1 MGELA
6 EIVGG
11 GTPDT
16 NNPAYWDGDIDWY
29 SPAELGEQIYADA
42 SQRKITREGYK
53 NSSAKML
60 PADKTILFTS
70 RAGIGTTAILRRSAC
85 TNQGFQSLVLG
96 DEVNVYFL
104 YSTSG
109 HIKAYAE
116 SKASGSTFL
125 EISGK
130 QLAEMEL
137 MLPDRG
143 EQDAIGGFFASLDNL
158 ITLHQRK
165 YDQLAVLKKALLDKM
180 FPRDGSAVP
189 EVRFAGFT
197 DPWEQRKLGELT
209 KEIRRVEP
217 DSDAPVMMISTP
229 ADGFIYQSQHYA
241 FDNTGE
247 SLKKYICLHK
257 GEMAY
262 NHGASRLR
270 PYGSSFVLKEEQ
282 ARVPFVYHCYE
293 VLDDDPDFISLQL
306 NLDSMQLQLRKLI
319 SSGARMDGLLNISYE
334 EYMSLVLLVPDVEE
348 QRRISRLLA
357 SLNNLITLHQ
367 RKRTKR
373 RYCGSLLGNSVSWEK
388 WARLTVALLERQ
400 KKTLAMATLVS
411 SLTRTSS
418 ITLSRIRQ
426 G

>member
-1 MGELA
+1 M
-6 EIVGG
+6 
-11 GTPDT
+11 
-16 NNPAYWDGDIDWY
+16 
-29 SPAELGEQIYADA
+29 
-42 SQRKITREGYK
+42 
-53 NSSAKML
+53 
-60 PADKTILFTS
+60 
-70 RAGIGTTAILRRSAC
+70 
-85 TNQGFQSLVLG
+85 
-96 DEVNVYFL
+96 
-104 YSTSG
+104 
-109 HIKAYAE
+109 
-116 SKASGSTFL
+116 
-125 EISGK
+125 
-130 QLAEMEL
+130 
-137 MLPDRG
+137 
-143 EQDAIGGFFASLDNL
+143 
-158 ITLHQRK
+158 
-165 YDQLAVLKKALLDKM
+165 
-180 FPRDGSAVP
+180 
-189 EVRFAGFT
+189 
-197 DPWEQRKLGELT
+197 GELT

-373 RYCGSLLGNSVSWEK
+373 RYCGSLLGNSVSWE
-388 WARLTVALLERQ
+388 T
-400 KKTLAMATLVS
+400 
-411 SLTRTSS
+411 
-418 ITLSRIRQ
+418 
-426 G
+426 